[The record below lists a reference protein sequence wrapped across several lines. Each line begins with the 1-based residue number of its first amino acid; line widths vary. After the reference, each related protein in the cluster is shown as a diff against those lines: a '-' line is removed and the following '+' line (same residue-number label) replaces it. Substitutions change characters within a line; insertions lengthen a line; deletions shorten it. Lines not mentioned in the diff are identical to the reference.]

1 MSKVDTTASLLA
13 LATVLMAAQTA
24 AAQTTSPATPVDPQA
39 SSAPAGDTGDIVV
52 TAQRRSENLQ
62 TVPVAI
68 TVVSGDSLRAQN
80 INSTETLDRVVPSLT
95 FKRGTANV
103 NSTIAIRGLGTQSFA
118 SGAEPSVSTIIDGVV
133 YGRSGMATQEFAD
146 LDRIE
151 VLRGPQGTLF
161 GKNASAGAL
170 NIVTRAPTKALQ
182 AEASAAYYD
191 RAEYRASATV
201 SGPLS
206 DTVGALLSGY
216 YGNYDGNARNVFN
229 NTWVNGYEKFGIKG
243 KLRGEFGDLTV
254 GIAADYSHEKD
265 DCCGDI
271 LGTFVNPTGQFSNI
285 FLPRQAPV
293 VPRYGNRRLNNNFTP
308 GTTDTNTG
316 VSATLDYKLGDY
328 TLTSI
333 TAYRNWKNRQLRDG
347 DFGSQSGQYVAVAT
361 AAVPAT
367 ATTPAIA
374 AVPGATQNIDQRD
387 DGRLN
392 FKQYSQEIR
401 IASPSGRRFEYVA
414 GAFFWWTDEDDTF
427 TRSDGFC
434 SASTLPVDATGYRPC
449 STTPGVSSF
458 VSSNGPAAWNTK
470 FRSQA
475 GFAQAT
481 WEVVDHL
488 KLIGGLR
495 YTHDTV
501 SYTFARTVS
510 VADATL
516 RPGIQGAFTSA
527 QSTSANGWSGKTGL
541 QYQATPDLMA
551 YGTYSRGY
559 KGPAL
564 NVFYSMTANNTA
576 PISPETSNAFEL
588 GIKSKF
594 FDRRLTLNAALYS
607 QLLENFQ
614 ANSFITQGG
623 QTFVTLTNAGRVR
636 SRGFEADF
644 SARPTD
650 HFTLTGGYTYNEG
663 TIRAFACG
671 APGLTP
677 TQLATC
683 LAHNGKPLPFAPKH
697 KFNLGA
703 DWRLPFT
710 DTLPFDVRLGSQ
722 LSYSS
727 RINFDLDQ
735 TPLAQQA
742 PYALLDAN
750 ITFAS
755 KDGKVELS
763 LIGKNL
769 TDKYYVSFVTP
780 AGDGVS
786 SNSYQR
792 LQVPRDAERYF
803 GVRGT
808 VKY

>member
-1 MSKVDTTASLLA
+1 MKRVDTTASLLA
-13 LATVLMAAQTA
+13 LATFLTVAQTA
-24 AAQTTSPATPVDPQA
+24 AAQTTAPTPPLDPPSPAAQA
-39 SSAPAGDTGDIVV
+39 ADTGDIVV

-68 TVVSGDSLRAQN
+68 TVVSGDALRAQN
-80 INSTETLDRVVPSLT
+80 INSTETLDKVVPSLT

-170 NIVTRAPTKALQ
+170 NIVTRAPTKTFQ

-216 YGNYDGNARNVFN
+216 YGNYDGNAKNVFN
-229 NTWVNGYEKFGIKG
+229 NSWVNGYEKFGIKG
-243 KLRGEFGDLTV
+243 KLKGEFGDLTV

-271 LGTFVNPTGQFSNI
+271 LGTFIPNAQFSNI
-285 FLPRQAPV
+285 FLPQQRPV
-293 VPRYGNRRLNNNFTP
+293 VPRYGNRDLNNNFTP

-347 DFGSQSGQYVAVAT
+347 DFGSQSGQYVAV
-361 AAVPAT
+361 
-367 ATTPAIA
+367 TTPTT
-374 AVPGATQNIDQRD
+374 PGATQNIDQRD

-414 GAFFWWTDEDDTF
+414 GGFFWWTNEDDTF
-427 TRSDGFC
+427 TRSDSFC
-434 SASTLPVDATGYRPC
+434 SASTLAIDATGFRPC
-449 STTPGVSSF
+449 STAPGVSSF

-481 WEVVDHL
+481 WEVIDHL
-488 KLIGGLR
+488 KLIGGIR

-501 SYTFARTVS
+501 SYSFARTVS

-527 QSTSANGWSGKTGL
+527 QRTSADGVSGKAGL
-541 QYQATPDLMA
+541 QYQVTPDLMA

-607 QLLENFQ
+607 QVLENFQ
-614 ANSFITQGG
+614 ANSFVTQGG

-644 SARPTD
+644 SLRPTD
-650 HFTLTGGYTYNEG
+650 HFTLNGGYTYNEG
-663 TIRAFACG
+663 TIRAFSC
-671 APGLTP
+671 APTLSAAN
-677 TQLATC
+677 LATC

-703 DWRLPFT
+703 DWRLPLE
-710 DTLPFDVRLGSQ
+710 DALPFTVKLGSQ
-722 LSYSS
+722 VSYSS

-750 ITFAS
+750 ITFGS
-755 KDGKVELS
+755 KDGKFELS

-780 AGDGVS
+780 AGNGVS
-786 SNSYQR
+786 APSYQR

>member
-1 MSKVDTTASLLA
+1 MIKFYSGASRLAFATALSAAPTLA
-13 LATVLMAAQTA
+13 LAQVAPAPAATEAPA
-24 AAQTTSPATPVDPQA
+24 AA
-39 SSAPAGDTGDIVV
+39 DTGDIVV

-80 INSTETLDRVVPSLT
+80 INSTETLDKVVPSLT

-170 NIVTRAPTKALQ
+170 NIVTRSPTKTFK

-191 RAEYRASATV
+191 RAEYRASGTV
-201 SGPLS
+201 SGPIS
-206 DTVGALLSGY
+206 DTVGALISGY
-216 YGNYDGNARNVFN
+216 YGNYDGNAKNVFN

-243 KLRGEFGDLTV
+243 KLKGEFGALSV
-254 GIAADYSHEKD
+254 NIAADYSHEKD

-271 LGTFVNPTGQFSNI
+271 LGTFIPGAQFSNI
-285 FLPRQAPV
+285 FLPQQRPV
-293 VPRYGNRRLNNNFTP
+293 VPRYGNRSLNNNFTP

-316 VSATLDYKLGDY
+316 VSATLDYKLGEY

-347 DFGSQSGQYVAVAT
+347 DFGSQSGQYVAV
-361 AAVPAT
+361 
-367 ATTPAIA
+367 TTPDT
-374 AVPGATQNIDQRD
+374 PGATQNIDQRD

-401 IASPSGRRFEYVA
+401 LASPSGRRFEYVA
-414 GAFFWWTDEDDTF
+414 GGFFWWTDEQDTF
-427 TRSDGFC
+427 TRSDSFC
-434 SASTLPVDATGYRPC
+434 ASSVLAIDATGFRPC
-449 STTPGVSSF
+449 STAPTVSNF
-458 VSSNGPAAWNTK
+458 VTSSGPAAWNTK

-481 WEVVDHL
+481 WEVVDKL
-488 KLIGGLR
+488 KLIGGIR

-501 SYTFARTVS
+501 SYSFARSVS
-510 VADATL
+510 VADASL

-527 QSTSANGWSGKTGL
+527 QRTSADGVSGKAGL

-607 QLLENFQ
+607 QVLENFQ
-614 ANSFITQGG
+614 ANSFVTQGG

-644 SARPTD
+644 SLRATD

-663 TIRAFACG
+663 TIRAFSC
-671 APGLTP
+671 APTLSAAN
-677 TQLATC
+677 LATC

-703 DWRLPFT
+703 DWRLPVE
-710 DTLPFDVRLGSQ
+710 DALPFTVRLGSQ

-742 PYALLDAN
+742 PYALVDAN
-750 ITFAS
+750 ITLGS
-755 KDGKVELS
+755 KDGKYELS

-769 TDKYYVSFVTP
+769 TDKYYVSFITP
-780 AGDGVS
+780 AGNGVTAT
-786 SNSYQR
+786 SYQR
-792 LQVPRDAERYF
+792 LQVPRDAQRYF

-808 VKY
+808 VRY

>member
-1 MSKVDTTASLLA
+1 MSILQSNASILA
-13 LATVLMAAQTA
+13 LATMFTLAPVAA
-24 AAQTTSPATPVDPQA
+24 AAQTTTSETRLETQA
-39 SSAPAGDTGDIVV
+39 AADTGDIVV

-68 TVVSGDSLRAQN
+68 TVVSGDALRAQN
-80 INSTETLDRVVPSLT
+80 INSTETLDKVVPSLT

-170 NIVTRAPTKALQ
+170 NIITRAPTKTFQ

-201 SGPLS
+201 SGPLGN
-206 DTVGALLSGY
+206 DVGALLSGY
-216 YGNYDGNARNVFN
+216 YGNYDGNAKNVFN
-229 NTWVNGYEKFGIKG
+229 NTWVNGYEKFGVKG
-243 KLRGEFGDLTV
+243 KLKGEFGDLTLNL
-254 GIAADYSHEKD
+254 AADYSHEKD

-271 LGTFVNPTGQFSNI
+271 LGTFIPGAQFTNI
-285 FLPRQAPV
+285 FLPQQRPV
-293 VPRYGNRRLNNNFTP
+293 VPRYGNRSLNNNFTP

-316 VSATLDYKLGDY
+316 VSGTLDYKLGDY

-333 TAYRNWKNRQLRDG
+333 TAFRNWKNRQLRDG
-347 DFGSQSGQYVAVAT
+347 DFGSQSGQYVAVT
-361 AAVPAT
+361 SPGT
-367 ATTPAIA
+367 
-374 AVPGATQNIDQRD
+374 PGATQNIDQRD
-387 DGRLN
+387 DGALN

-401 IASPSGRRFEYVA
+401 IASPGGRRFEYVA
-414 GAFFWWTDEDDTF
+414 GGFFWWTDEDDTF
-427 TRSDGFC
+427 TRSDSFCASSVQAIDSTGF
-434 SASTLPVDATGYRPC
+434 RPC
-449 STTPGVSSF
+449 STTPTTSNFVTSS
-458 VSSNGPAAWNTK
+458 GPAAWNTK

-481 WEVVDHL
+481 WEAVDHL

-501 SYTFARTVS
+501 SYSFARTVS

-527 QSTSANGWSGKTGL
+527 QSTSANGWSGKAGL

-607 QLLENFQ
+607 QVLENFQ
-614 ANSFITQGG
+614 ANSFVTQGG

-644 SARPTD
+644 SARATD
-650 HFTLTGGYTYNEG
+650 HFTLNGGYTYNEG
-663 TIRAFACG
+663 TIRAFSCNA
-671 APGLTP
+671 ATLTAA
-677 TQLATC
+677 QLATC

-710 DTLPFDVRLGSQ
+710 DDLPFNVRLGSQ
-722 LSYSS
+722 VSYSS

-742 PYALLDAN
+742 PYALVDAN
-750 ITFAS
+750 ITFAT
-755 KDGKVELS
+755 KNGKFELS

-769 TDKYYVSFVTP
+769 TDKYYVSFITP
-780 AGDGVS
+780 AGDGV
-786 SNSYQR
+786 NATSYQR
-792 LQVPRDAERYF
+792 LQVPRDAQRYF

>member
-1 MSKVDTTASLLA
+1 MKILHVTGSTLA
-13 LATVLMAAQTA
+13 LMTALSFSTA
-24 AAQTTSPATPVDPQA
+24 AAAQDAPP
-39 SSAPAGDTGDIVV
+39 PAGTPAVDQAAPVDTGDIVV

-68 TVVSGDSLRAQN
+68 TVVGGEALKTSN

-146 LDRIE
+146 IDRIE

-170 NIVTRAPTKALQ
+170 NIVTRAPTKDFA
-182 AEASAAYYD
+182 AEAAVAYYD
-191 RAEYRASATV
+191 RKEYRGSATV
-201 SGPLS
+201 SGPLG
-206 DTVGALLSGY
+206 DDVGALLSGY

-229 NTWVNGYEKFGIKG
+229 NTYVNGYERWGIKG

-254 GIAADYSHEKD
+254 NLAADYSHEKD

-271 LGTFVNPTGQFSNI
+271 LGTVIPNAQFANI
-285 FLPRQAPV
+285 FLPQQLPV
-293 VPRYGNRRLNNNFTP
+293 VPRYGNRDLNNNFTP
-308 GTTDTNTG
+308 GTVDTNLGGSLT
-316 VSATLDYKLGDY
+316 VDLKLGEH

-347 DFGSQSGQYVAVAT
+347 DFGSQSGQYVAVTT
-361 AAVPAT
+361 AD
-367 ATTPAIA
+367 TPGFPGSGT
-374 AVPGATQNIDQRD
+374 VGATQNIDQRD
-387 DGRLN
+387 DGQLN

-401 IASPSGRRFEYVA
+401 LASPGGRRFEYVL
-414 GAFFWWTDEDDTF
+414 GGFFWWTNEDDTF
-427 TRSDGFC
+427 TRSDSFC
-434 SASTLPVDATGYRPC
+434 SASVLAVDSTGFRPC
-449 STTPGVSSF
+449 STAPNA
-458 VSSNGPAAWNTK
+458 SNFFTTSGPAAWNTK

-481 WEVVDHL
+481 FEVIDKL
-488 KLIGGLR
+488 KLIGGIR

-501 SYTFARTVS
+501 EYTFARTAI
-510 VADATL
+510 ADATL
-516 RPGIQGAFTSA
+516 RPGIQGTFSSA
-527 QSTSANGWSGKTGL
+527 EKASADGVSGKAGL
-541 QYQATPDLMA
+541 QYQLSPDFMA

-564 NVFYSMTANNTA
+564 NVFYSQTASNLGRIA
-576 PISPETSNAFEL
+576 PETSNAFEI
-588 GIKSKF
+588 GFKSKL
-594 FDRRLTLNAALYS
+594 FDRRLTLNAALYR
-607 QLLENFQ
+607 QVLDNFQ
-614 ANSFITQGG
+614 ANSFVTQGA
-623 QTFVTLTNAGRVR
+623 QTFVTLTSAGRVR
-636 SRGFEADF
+636 SQGFEADF
-644 SARPTD
+644 SLRAGGG
-650 HFTLTGGYTYNEG
+650 LNITGGYTYNEG
-663 TIRAFACG
+663 TIRAFNCN
-671 APGLTP
+671 PTTLTAA
-677 TQLATC
+677 QLTTC

-697 KFNLGA
+697 KFNIGA
-703 DWRLPFT
+703 DYALPLG
-710 DTLPFDVRLGSQ
+710 DALPFDVRLGTQ
-722 LSYSS
+722 LSYTS

-755 KDGKVELS
+755 KDGKYQVS

-769 TDKYYVSFVTP
+769 TDKYYTSFITP
-780 AGDGVS
+780 AGNGVTA
-786 SNSYQR
+786 NSYQR

-803 GVRGT
+803 GVRLSA
-808 VKY
+808 KY